1 MAMDASYEPTMA
13 SPSAPPGPARRT
25 RPSGLG
31 RVARVMFS
39 NKKSAV
45 GVCLFLFFAL
55 IAIFAPLIAPYSA
68 TSTQFA
74 PNLLPSAQHLF
85 GTTAQGQDVFSQF
98 IYGARTTLIVGVGAG
113 LLATGLSL
121 LIGVT
126 AGYQGGWIDTI
137 LNFLSNIFLVL
148 PGLALLI
155 LIEAYVHQSS
165 PIFNGLIIGLTGWA
179 WGARVFRA
187 QTMSFARRDFVTAA
201 KLSGASDL
209 RIMVTEIMPNMTSII
224 ASNIMYACLAAILA
238 ESGLAFLGLENV
250 SSVSW
255 GTMLYW
261 ASQGDAILTGG
272 WWWFIPPGLGIALV
286 GLSLVLMNYAIDQ
299 LTNPRLRDLPRVK
312 QRGAKHG

>member
-1 MAMDASYEPTMA
+1 MAQQSTVEPVA
-13 SPSAPPGPARRT
+13 SAPVLTTSPKRGRETGLAR
-25 RPSGLG
+25 LG
-31 RVARVMFS
+31 RALVS
-39 NKKSAV
+39 NRKSAV
-45 GVCLFLFFAL
+45 GVGIFVFFVL
-55 IAIFAPLIAPYSA
+55 IAILAPVIAPYSP
-68 TSTQFA
+68 TSTAFA
-74 PNLLPSAQHLF
+74 PNLGPSAAHLF

-98 IYGARTTLIVGVGAG
+98 VYGARTTLTVGIGAG
-113 LLATGLSL
+113 LLATAISL
-121 LIGVT
+121 LVGVT
-126 AGYQGGWIDTI
+126 AGYRGGWVDTV

-155 LIEAYVHQSS
+155 LIEAYMHQTS
-165 PIFNGLIIGLTGWA
+165 PLFNGLIIGLTGWA

-187 QTMSFARRDFVTAA
+187 QTMTLAQRDFVTAA

-209 RIMVTEIMPNMTSII
+209 RVMVTEIMPNMTSII

-250 SSVSW
+250 NAVSW

-286 GLSLVLMNYAIDQ
+286 GLSLVLMNYGVDQ
-299 LTNPRLRDLPRVK
+299 LTNPRLRDITR
-312 QRGAKHG
+312 RTRRAWHE